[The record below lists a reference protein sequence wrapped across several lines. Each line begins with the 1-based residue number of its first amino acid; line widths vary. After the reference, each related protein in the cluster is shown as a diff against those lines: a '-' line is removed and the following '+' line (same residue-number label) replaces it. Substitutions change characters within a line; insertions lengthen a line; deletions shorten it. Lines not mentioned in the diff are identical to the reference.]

1 MLADLDGVR
10 VSSGLISL
18 IKPSF
23 LGFIE
28 LDRAFLFTVILM
40 RDRKTVLI
48 PDNMDIGSKNIILL
62 GDKPQRLCVK

>member
-10 VSSGLISL
+10 VSSGSISL

-23 LGFIE
+23 LGLIE
-28 LDRAFLFTVILM
+28 SGRAFLFIVILK

-48 PDNMDIGSKNIILL
+48 PDNMDIGSKNIISL
-62 GDKPQRLCVK
+62 GDKPQKLCVK